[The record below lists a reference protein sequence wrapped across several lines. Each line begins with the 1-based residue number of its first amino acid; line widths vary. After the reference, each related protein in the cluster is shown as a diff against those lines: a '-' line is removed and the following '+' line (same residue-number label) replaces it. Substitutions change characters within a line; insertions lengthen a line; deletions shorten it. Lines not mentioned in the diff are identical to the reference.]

1 MKIPN
6 VTIQQLLEAGVHLGH
21 KTLRWNPKMKK
32 YIFGKR
38 DSIHIIDLTQTLE
51 LTKVALQKV
60 YETISNNG
68 KILFVSTKKQASE
81 AIAEVAKETDQYFV
95 NYRWLGGMLTNW
107 GTISNSIKKLKKL
120 EIDLVAENRG
130 FTKKELLKMSVKKD
144 KLQRSLGGIAEMKK
158 VPDLVFII
166 DTNYESLAIQESVK
180 LGIPIIAILDSN
192 SNPDGIDFPIPG
204 NDDARR
210 AIDLYCNLIKETIN
224 AAKKSTPKED
234 KKVDLKNDEKS
245 SKTIQELDR
254 EKLENKFSKDSKE
267 TLKLMSD
274 IEKVKKLRELTGAG
288 FKDCNLAIKESDGD
302 IDKAIEILRVKGISK
317 ASKKMSRDAKEG
329 VIAVTENDKQISLIE
344 VNCETDFVA
353 KNDDFVNF
361 VKELSDLNNN
371 VNSNVDELKKS
382 KMSNGQTVDENL
394 VALIAKIGE
403 KITIGKTKT
412 LSNEGT
418 VKSKYLH
425 TIVKD
430 NLAKLAVAVSLETSD
445 NSDVVKN
452 FGKQLSMHIAASS
465 PLALDQDSIDQSII
479 DKEQELVT
487 EELKNSGK
495 PDEIAKK
502 ISLGKMSKFKEENA
516 LLSQAWVMEPK
527 KKVQDIIKELSIPD
541 LKIKEFVRFKIGE

>member
-1 MKIPN
+1 
-6 VTIQQLLEAGVHLGH
+6 
-21 KTLRWNPKMKK
+21 
-32 YIFGKR
+32 
-38 DSIHIIDLTQTLE
+38 
-51 LTKVALQKV
+51 
-60 YETISNNG
+60 
-68 KILFVSTKKQASE
+68 
-81 AIAEVAKETDQYFV
+81 
-95 NYRWLGGMLTNW
+95 
-107 GTISNSIKKLKKL
+107 
-120 EIDLVAENRG
+120 
-130 FTKKELLKMSVKKD
+130 
-144 KLQRSLGGIAEMKK
+144 
-158 VPDLVFII
+158 
-166 DTNYESLAIQESVK
+166 
-180 LGIPIIAILDSN
+180 
-192 SNPDGIDFPIPG
+192 
-204 NDDARR
+204 
-210 AIDLYCNLIKETIN
+210 
-224 AAKKSTPKED
+224 
-234 KKVDLKNDEKS
+234 
-245 SKTIQELDR
+245 
-254 EKLENKFSKDSKE
+254 
-267 TLKLMSD
+267 MSD

-361 VKELSDLNNN
+361 VKELSDINNN

-403 KITIGKTKT
+403 KITIGRTKT
-412 LSNEGT
+412 LSNKGN

-445 NSDVVKN
+445 NSDMVKN

-465 PLALDQDSIDQSII
+465 PLALDQNSIEQSII

-502 ISLGKMSKFKEENA
+502 ISLGKMTKFKEDNA
-516 LLSQAWVMEPK
+516 LLTQAWVMEPK
-527 KKVQDIIKELSIPD
+527 KKVQDIIKELSISD

>member
-1 MKIPN
+1 
-6 VTIQQLLEAGVHLGH
+6 
-21 KTLRWNPKMKK
+21 
-32 YIFGKR
+32 
-38 DSIHIIDLTQTLE
+38 
-51 LTKVALQKV
+51 
-60 YETISNNG
+60 
-68 KILFVSTKKQASE
+68 
-81 AIAEVAKETDQYFV
+81 
-95 NYRWLGGMLTNW
+95 
-107 GTISNSIKKLKKL
+107 
-120 EIDLVAENRG
+120 
-130 FTKKELLKMSVKKD
+130 
-144 KLQRSLGGIAEMKK
+144 
-158 VPDLVFII
+158 
-166 DTNYESLAIQESVK
+166 
-180 LGIPIIAILDSN
+180 
-192 SNPDGIDFPIPG
+192 
-204 NDDARR
+204 
-210 AIDLYCNLIKETIN
+210 
-224 AAKKSTPKED
+224 
-234 KKVDLKNDEKS
+234 
-245 SKTIQELDR
+245 
-254 EKLENKFSKDSKE
+254 
-267 TLKLMSD
+267 MSD

-371 VNSNVDELKKS
+371 VNSNVENLKKS
-382 KMSNGQTVDENL
+382 KMANGQSVEENL

-418 VKSKYLH
+418 VRSKYLH

-430 NLAKLAVAVSLETSD
+430 NLAKLAVAVSLETNN
-445 NSDVVKN
+445 NSDEVKN

-465 PLALDQDSIDQSII
+465 PLALDQNSIDQSII

-487 EELKNSGK
+487 EELKNTGK
-495 PDEIAKK
+495 PEEIAKK

-527 KKVQDIIKELSIPD
+527 KKVQDILKELSIPD